1 MPVDQA
7 TFTFTSR
14 VASQLFA
21 FHQLPI
27 FRNSAIWNN
36 TLEVGDESIGADF
49 ESTGLL
55 TQEGQENMDDGGE
68 DSEGT
73 GLWTQEGQENMDD
86 GDEDSE
92 GTGLVTQ
99 EGQERMH
106 DLDEVVS
113 LGGTSM
119 QTIEILSDFEDM
131 SISSAI
137 FDYVHLLDDDDWP
150 SIIVDWCTVHE

>member
-73 GLWTQEGQENMDD
+73 GL
-86 GDEDSE
+86 
-92 GTGLVTQ
+92 VTQ